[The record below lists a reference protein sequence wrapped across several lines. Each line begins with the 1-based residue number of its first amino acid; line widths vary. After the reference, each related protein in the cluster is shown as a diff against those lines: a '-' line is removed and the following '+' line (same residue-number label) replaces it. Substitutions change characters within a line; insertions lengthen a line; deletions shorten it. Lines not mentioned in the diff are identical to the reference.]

1 MKNAR
6 KWISPAIGAAAGAVI
21 VGGVWFGTY
30 IVHGSGSVIAMVG
43 GKPITRSALLAETQ
57 AYAGASML
65 EELISNQLIQDA
77 AAKKNITATQ
87 SEINQQLAALEA
99 QNGITSD
106 SELTSVLAQNH
117 MTKAQLLDQIRVS
130 VLEQKLAESKV
141 NVTDEEIQNY
151 YKQNKSSFAV
161 PETRAL
167 SDIVV
172 ATKAKAEQI
181 ENDLRQ
187 GKSFAQLAKAYSTD
201 SSTKAKGGA
210 MGTFSEAELSAS
222 EPAIA
227 TAAFKLAKGQVSQ
240 PIAVSGSYEIL
251 QCTAVNPAHTP
262 SLAEERSAIIQDIK
276 QQNAESEPQLVAQLI
291 KSDKVNILDPTYSSV
306 LTQLENPTTTS
317 TSSSGY

>member
-1 MKNAR
+1 MNLTSYR
-6 KWISPAIGAAAGAVI
+6 TLGRSGLVVSPLALGTMT
-21 VGGVWFGTY
+21 FGTARW
-30 IVHGSGSVIAMVG
+30 GSDQAGSAAVFHAYVEAG
-43 GKPITRSALLAETQ
+43 GNFVDTADV
-57 AYAGASML
+57 YAGGRSEEML
-65 EELISNQLIQDA
+65 G
-77 AAKKNITATQ
+77 TF
-87 SEINQQLAALEA
+87 LA
-99 QNGITSD
+99 
-106 SELTSVLAQNH
+106 
-117 MTKAQLLDQIRVS
+117 
-130 VLEQKLAESKV
+130 EQKLRDK
-141 NVTDEEIQNY
+141 
-151 YKQNKSSFAV
+151 
-161 PETRAL
+161 
-167 SDIVV
+167 IVV

-240 PIAVSGSYEIL
+240 PIAVSGSYEIV

-262 SLAEERSAIIQDIK
+262 SLAEERSAIIQAIK